1 MQFNSIAFMILIP
14 LVSAGYYLI
23 SPSRRWIWLLSAS
36 LLFYLTSV
44 PWFILPLL
52 VTAVGIYASA
62 LMIDRCRNREP
73 AGEKISFFMG
83 VATPLILL
91 ISFKYLPFFGESV
104 EQIARA
110 LGLNYPRFI
119 IELIAPLGISYYSFQ
134 AISYIVEVKRGDTP
148 AERNFGVLLLYLVFF
163 PRVVAGP
170 IERPALIH
178 QFREPRPF
186 NREDISA
193 GIELMAFGFFKKLVI
208 ADRLAI
214 PVNEIYGN
222 ASHYHGL
229 YLLLAT
235 FFFAIQVYTD
245 FSGYTDIALGSAR
258 LVGIRLTDNFRH
270 PYGATSLR
278 EFWRRWHITL
288 TSWFRDYLYI
298 PLGGNRVTPQ
308 RRQFNVFIT
317 FLASGLWHG
326 AGGTFIVWGALHGLM
341 MIAGSLTRPL
351 RLKLACLSGL
361 SKAPA
366 IRHAVGVASTS
377 LLVCVAWIFF
387 RAESLSA
394 AILII
399 WNILGGTLEVIILF
413 VTGDTERLR
422 AIADIARKGSIL
434 GFARDSYRPEMLI
447 ALLSIT
453 ALWIAGILREHRP
466 DIMTTG
472 YLRWSLVC
480 LVIASILFFGMFSTE
495 QFIYFRF

>member
-1 MQFNSIAFMILIP
+1 MIFILLVATCCSLIP
-14 LVSAGYYLI
+14 
-23 SPSRRWIWLLSAS
+23 PSRRWLWLLSAS
-36 LLFYLTSV
+36 LLFYLSSI

-52 VTAVGIYASA
+52 VTAGVIYAAA
-62 LMIDRCRNREP
+62 LMIEHGRNRTP
-73 AGEKISFFMG
+73 ALEKASFIIG
-83 VATPLILL
+83 VAVPLILL
-91 ISFKYLPFFGESV
+91 ISFKYLPFFDETV
-104 EQIARA
+104 EQVARA
-110 LGLNYPRFI
+110 LNLNYPRFI
-119 IELIAPLGISYYSFQ
+119 IELITPLGISYYSFQ
-134 AISYIVEVKRGDTP
+134 AISYVTEVRRGNTP
-148 AERNFGVLLLYLVFF
+148 AERNFGIVLLYLIFF

-170 IERPALIH
+170 IERPVLIR
-178 QFREPRPF
+178 QFRESSPLKYK
-186 NREDISA
+186 DISA
-193 GIELMAFGFFKKLVI
+193 GIALMAFGFFKKLVI

-214 PVNEIYGN
+214 PVNDIYGN
-222 ASHYHGL
+222 TADYHGI

-235 FFFAIQVYTD
+235 FFFAVQVYAD
-245 FSGYTDIALGSAR
+245 FSGYTDIALGSA
-258 LVGIRLTDNFRH
+258 LLMGIRLTDNFRH
-270 PYGATSLR
+270 PYGAHSLR

-308 RRQFNVFIT
+308 RREFNVFIT

-351 RLKLACLSGL
+351 REKLACLSGL

-366 IRHAVGVASTS
+366 LRHAVGVASTS

-399 WNILGGTLEVIILF
+399 WNILGGTHEVIILL
-413 VTGDTERLR
+413 VTGDTDRLR
-422 AIADIARKGSIL
+422 VIADIARKGSIL

-472 YLRWSLVC
+472 SLRWPLVC
-480 LVIASILFFGMFSTE
+480 LVFASILFFGMFSTE

>member
-1 MQFNSIAFMILIP
+1 MQFNSIAFMIFIP
-14 LVSAGYYLI
+14 LVSAGCYLI

-52 VTAVGIYASA
+52 ATAAGIYVSA
-62 LMIDRCRNREP
+62 LMIDRCRNRYP
-73 AGEKISFFMG
+73 AREKVSFIMG
-83 VATPLILL
+83 IATPLILL
-91 ISFKYLPFFGESV
+91 VSFKYLPFFGESA

-119 IELIAPLGISYYSFQ
+119 IEIIAPLGISYYTFQ
-134 AISYIVEVKRGDTP
+134 AISYVVEVKRGCAQ

-170 IERPALIH
+170 IERPDLIH
-178 QFREPRPF
+178 QFREPGSF

-222 ASHYHGL
+222 VSHYHGL

-235 FFFAIQVYTD
+235 VFFAIQVYAD

-270 PYGATSLR
+270 PYGAPSLR
-278 EFWRRWHITL
+278 DFWRRWHITL

-298 PLGGNRVTPQ
+298 PLGGNRVAP
-308 RRQFNVFIT
+308 RRRDFNVFIT
-317 FLASGLWHG
+317 FLASGMWHG
-326 AGGTFIVWGALHGLM
+326 AGGSFMVWGALHGLM
-341 MIAGSLTRPL
+341 MIAGSWTRPFREML
-351 RLKLACLSGL
+351 VRLTGL
-361 SKAPA
+361 SRAPV
-366 IRHAVGVASTS
+366 IRHAIGVASTS
-377 LLVCVAWIFF
+377 LLAGAAWIFF
-387 RAESLSA
+387 RAETLSDA
-394 AILII
+394 VSIMRK
-399 WNILGGTLEVIILF
+399 ILGGIHEFFILL
-413 VTGDTERLR
+413 VSRDTDGLR
-422 AIADIARKGSIL
+422 AIADVARKGAIL
-434 GFARDSYRPEMLI
+434 GFARESYRPEMLI
-447 ALLSIT
+447 ALFSIM
-453 ALWIAGILREHRP
+453 ALWIGGILRSRRP
-466 DIMTTG
+466 DFMEPG
-472 YLRWSLVC
+472 PLRWFLVL
-480 LVIASILFFGMFSTE
+480 LVIASILFFGMFSAE